1 MRFSERISLKHRTGR
16 IVGKPEVIQKRSSRK
31 LVQIGTASD
40 ESTYSDLAA
49 YYFANKEFNKQS
61 TKEHYDQ
68 IINGILVPRWGKR
81 VAVEIRPVEVKHW
94 LKTLQVE
101 DPTRAKYRSVMGT
114 VYTFAQSEGVIPL
127 GLENNPLHTSR
138 AFQPFQTTNQ

>member
-1 MRFSERISLKHRTGR
+1 M
-16 IVGKPEVIQKRSSRK
+16 QKRSSRK

-101 DPTRAKYRSVMGT
+101 DPTRAKYRSVMGRFT
-114 VYTFAQSEGVIPL
+114 CSLSRKASFPL
-127 GLENNPLHTSR
+127 AWRIIRCTRQGLFSRFRLRINN
-138 AFQPFQTTNQ
+138 A